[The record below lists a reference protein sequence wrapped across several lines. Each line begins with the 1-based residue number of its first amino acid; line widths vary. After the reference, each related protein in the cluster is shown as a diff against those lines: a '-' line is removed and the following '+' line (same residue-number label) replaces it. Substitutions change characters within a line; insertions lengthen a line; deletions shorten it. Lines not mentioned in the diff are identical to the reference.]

1 MRLNLSSAAA
11 RTNLDN
17 GRWRVLLP
25 GVYATFTGPVGPMAM
40 VWSAVL
46 YAGTG
51 AAACGPTALWLT
63 GAIDDR
69 PALVHVAVPASRR
82 VVRQPGIR
90 IHLSRALDDKVR
102 DIAHPSAR
110 PRRLRLEWAL
120 LEVCDRENSSMAIHL
135 ILQAIQ
141 RRLTTAGRL
150 RAALGSRLR
159 HRWRQLICE
168 ILAEAAD
175 GVASPLELRYRR
187 EVERVHGLPA
197 GLRNQPEVA
206 PAGGRSYRDVR
217 YAGWRVLVEL
227 DGRKAHPEDQS
238 FRDYRRDN
246 YAAVAGETVLRYGW
260 RDIVGRPCEVA
271 SQVGQVL
278 ALSGWRGSLVGCRP
292 GCPAAAT
299 SRPTPRLT
307 PP

>member
-1 MRLNLSSAAA
+1 M
-11 RTNLDN
+11 
-17 GRWRVLLP
+17 
-25 GVYATFTGPVGPMAM
+25 TGPRWCTLRCRRRDG
-40 VWSAVL
+40 W
-46 YAGTG
+46 
-51 AAACGPTALWLT
+51 CGNPE
-63 GAIDDR
+63 
-69 PALVHVAVPASRR
+69 V
-82 VVRQPGIR
+82 R

-150 RAALGSRLR
+150 RAALGSRSR

-187 EVERVHGLPA
+187 EVEHVHGLPA
-197 GLRNQPEVA
+197 GLRNQPDVA

-227 DGRKAHPEDQS
+227 DGRKAHPEDQA

>member
-1 MRLNLSSAAA
+1 
-11 RTNLDN
+11 
-17 GRWRVLLP
+17 
-25 GVYATFTGPVGPMAM
+25 MAM

-63 GAIDDR
+63 GAIDER

-141 RRLTTAGRL
+141 RRLTSAEHRPAATPVATANSPHREEKC
-150 RAALGSRLR
+150 GSRPKIHSQSGFLR
-159 HRWRQLICE
+159 GAGPPAHE
-168 ILAEAAD
+168 
-175 GVASPLELRYRR
+175 GYRR
-187 EVERVHGLPA
+187 
-197 GLRNQPEVA
+197 
-206 PAGGRSYRDVR
+206 
-217 YAGWRVLVEL
+217 
-227 DGRKAHPEDQS
+227 
-238 FRDYRRDN
+238 
-246 YAAVAGETVLRYGW
+246 T
-260 RDIVGRPCEVA
+260 
-271 SQVGQVL
+271 
-278 ALSGWRGSLVGCRP
+278 RGS
-292 GCPAAAT
+292 
-299 SRPTPRLT
+299 PRHEG
-307 PP
+307 